1 MTTTDRILAFAD
13 RMRAT
18 EARAPAAPIEREL
31 HLVTF
36 DLGAESYAVPIAM
49 VREIVR
55 LGDLTRVPNAP
66 PHIRGVMNLRGR
78 VLPVVELRTRL
89 GLPALDP
96 TPAARIVVA
105 EVRGRRLGYLVD
117 RVAQVT
123 RIGEGSVSIP
133 PDEVV
138 NGSGAAITG
147 IARKGERLLL
157 LLELERVLESGA

>member
-1 MTTTDRILAFAD
+1 MTTADRILEFAD
-13 RMRAT
+13 RMGAS
-18 EARAPAAPIEREL
+18 AAPAAGAPIEREL

-36 DLGAESYAVPIAM
+36 DLGAEAYAVPIAM

-55 LGDLTRVPNAP
+55 VGDLTRVPNAP

-105 EVRGRRLGYLVD
+105 EVRGRLLGYLVD
-117 RVAQVT
+117 RVAEVT
-123 RIGEGSVSIP
+123 RIGEGSVAAP
-133 PDEVV
+133 PEEVV
-138 NGSGAAITG
+138 AGSGEAITG

-157 LLELERVLESGA
+157 LLELERVLGSGA

>member
-1 MTTTDRILAFAD
+1 MTTSDRILAFAD

-18 EARAPAAPIEREL
+18 EAPAPAAAIEREL

-105 EVRGRRLGYLVD
+105 EVRGRLLGYLVD

-123 RIGEGSVSIP
+123 RIGEGSVTIP

-138 NGSGAAITG
+138 NGSGEAITG

>member
-18 EARAPAAPIEREL
+18 EAPAPAAAIEREL

-105 EVRGRRLGYLVD
+105 EVRGRLLGYLVD

-123 RIGEGSVSIP
+123 RIGESSVTIP

-138 NGSGAAITG
+138 NGSGEAITG